1 MQQTSVWPKLPK
13 QSNLISKLQ
22 KQNKFRIEKC
32 VFLDKNERE
41 EGISFCVGK
50 LRLSRFVNDQ
60 IPIEEISRNY

>member
-13 QSNLISKLQ
+13 QSNFISKLQ
-22 KQNKFRIEKC
+22 KQNQFRIEKC

>member
-60 IPIEEISRNY
+60 IPIEEILRNY